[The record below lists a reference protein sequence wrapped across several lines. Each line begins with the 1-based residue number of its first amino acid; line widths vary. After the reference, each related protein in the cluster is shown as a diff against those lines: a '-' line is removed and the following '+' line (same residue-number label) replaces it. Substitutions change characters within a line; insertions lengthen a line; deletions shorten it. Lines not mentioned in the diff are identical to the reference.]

1 MASPKPAVIVRR
13 EFEFTPD
20 VVTQQL
26 RACIVGPTCQLVRY
40 SKSEEKA
47 KGLVATIASLGTDA
61 APFNLLLADTNYSI
75 PNIASTSALD
85 LNSVKLFID
94 DAYLSYAHI
103 ANDSSAVFTN
113 NANSI
118 TFASSVWKTGNG
130 STRQTSGVTALSQD
144 VAVGDMVQLYNNSNV
159 LLHSSTVTGFT
170 AASVSATTGV
180 TVGTLSA
187 TSTESTTV
195 TATGVGI
202 TVGVSAYMNSTG
214 NQVADP
220 RIVGAKVT
228 NYVSTVT
235 ANTGSAISLSI
246 VSDTGLDNHTITA
259 AAAGATSAM
268 TSGAVITM
276 PANLLG
282 IAVGATTT
290 FSITVGHTIRT
301 LGVSSNVASSGAYSG
316 TSPTVYV
323 VSCTKGGSLRNDNLT
338 FKVTTNNGAD
348 ITSSFTLTT
357 GLAAQEQIIGSYG
370 VKVTFAQATE
380 LNTVFLQ
387 GFVKGDTF
395 RITCAPATSG
405 AIKTLIFADPTTA
418 SGTIY
423 KARLSKRKSIEVP
436 SYSFGGINLN
446 WSVTN
451 AADAVL
457 RLLKL
462 ESQITVRDSSVVGG
476 TVDVPIT
483 AGKVYM
489 QYRAFVAIPREVGT
503 VSSLDD
509 ITTQLGIIDP
519 ENELAY
525 GVYKAW
531 SNANGAEVHFIG
543 TVSTDLNGVRGFADA
558 LSLAKGNRN
567 CYGLVPLSNSSE
579 VWNAFVAHAKDE
591 SAANVGRFR
600 IVWIA
605 PEIQSH
611 NKIQDLDSNGE
622 QMFGTSSVLLTGYQI
637 DITSIGGAALAPKFT
652 ETVQVGDYVRTL
664 FTTDSYGKS
673 SYSEFRVNAVI
684 DNDSLVI
691 SATTNPEMTLDRIE
705 IYRDLTSNALAK
717 EYVKVAGGFSSERV
731 FAVVPDR
738 GINGLRVDGTPVK
751 NQYIACAYAGL
762 RAGSVP
768 QQALS
773 NVELGGFDGTNA
785 STPVFDA
792 ADLDV
797 LRDGGIWAVRN
808 AADGK
813 VYVERQLST
822 STLDLYRKEQS
833 VTCNVDSVS
842 FSLGDGLR
850 TLVGRVNITD
860 ATTTLVEDTVYG
872 ILRVLTATNGAITVG
887 PQLLSFTIVSIT
899 VPATAQDT
907 LVVKVQISVP
917 LPMNVIDIT
926 LVI

>member
-26 RACIVGPTCQLVRY
+26 RACIVGPACQLVRY
-40 SKSEEKA
+40 SKSAEKA
-47 KGLVATIASLGTDA
+47 KGLVATIASLGTDTA
-61 APFNLLLADTNYSI
+61 AFNLLSADTNYSI

-85 LNSVKLFID
+85 SNSVKLFID

-103 ANDSSAVFTN
+103 ANDSGAAFAN

-118 TFASSVWKTGNG
+118 SFSTSVWKTGNG
-130 STRQTSGVTALSQD
+130 STRATSGGTGLSQD
-144 VAVGDMVQLYNNSNV
+144 VAVGDMVQLYSTSNV

-170 AASVSATTGV
+170 AASVSATTGA

-187 TSTESTTV
+187 TTAESTSVTV
-195 TATGVGI
+195 TGTGI
-202 TVGVSAYMNSTG
+202 ASVGVTSYMNADQT
-214 NQVADP
+214 QVADP

-246 VSDTGLDNHTITA
+246 VSDTGLDNHTVTA
-259 AAAGATSAM
+259 AAANTTSGM
-268 TSGAVITM
+268 TSGAVITT
-276 PANLLG
+276 PLSLAG
-282 IAVGATTT
+282 IAVGATAT

-301 LGVSSNVASSGAYSG
+301 LGASSNVASSGTYSG

-348 ITSSFTLTT
+348 ITSSFTL
-357 GLAAQEQIIGSYG
+357 GSAAQAQTIGSYG
-370 VKVTFAQATE
+370 VVANFAALTDTGTTFS
-380 LNTVFLQ
+380 Q

-418 SGTIY
+418 ASSTIY

-436 SYSFGGINLN
+436 SYSFGGITLN

-462 ESQITVRDSSVVGG
+462 ESQMTVRDSSVVGG

-489 QYRAFVAIPREVGT
+489 QYRAFVAIPREVGV
-503 VSSLDD
+503 VSSLGD
-509 ITTQLGIIDP
+509 ITTQLGTIDP

-531 SNANGAEVHFIG
+531 SNANGADVHFIG

-622 QMFGTSSVLLTGYQI
+622 QMFGTSSVVATGYQI
-637 DITSIGGAALAPKFT
+637 EITSISNATLAPKFT

-691 SATTNPEMTLDRIE
+691 SATTNPDMTFDRIE

-762 RAGSVP
+762 RSGSVP

-850 TLVGRVNITD
+850 TLVGRVNITE
-860 ATTTLVEDTVYG
+860 ATTTLVEDTVYA
-872 ILRVLTATNGAITVG
+872 ILRVLTATNGAVTVG
-887 PQLLSFTIVSIT
+887 PQLLSFTIVSVT
-899 VPATAQDT
+899 VPATAKDT

>member
-26 RACIVGPTCQLVRY
+26 RACIVGPACQLVRY
-40 SKSEEKA
+40 SKSAEKA
-47 KGLVATIASLGTDA
+47 NGLVATIASLGLDTN
-61 APFNLLLADTNYSI
+61 PFNLLSADTNYSI

-103 ANDSSAVFTN
+103 ANDANAAFTN

-118 TFASSVWKTGNG
+118 SFTNSVWKTGNG

-144 VAVGDMVQLYNNSNV
+144 VAVGDMVQLYSTANA

-170 AASVSATTGV
+170 AASVAATTGA
-180 TVGTLSA
+180 TLGTLSA
-187 TSTESTTV
+187 TSTESSPVTV
-195 TATGVGI
+195 TGVAI
-202 TVGVSAYMNSTG
+202 TVSTAAYMDTAQ
-214 NQVADP
+214 NQAADP
-220 RIVGAKVT
+220 RIIGAKVT

-235 ANTGSAISLSI
+235 ANTGSTISLSI
-246 VSDTGLDNHTITA
+246 VSDTGLDNHTVTA
-259 AAAGATSAM
+259 ANAGASSSM
-268 TSGAVITM
+268 TSGIQITM
-276 PANLLG
+276 PPNLGG
-282 IAVGATTT
+282 IAVGATST
-290 FSITVGHTIRT
+290 FSVTVGHVIRT
-301 LGVSSNVASSGAYSG
+301 IGASSNVVSSGTYVG

-323 VSCTKGGSLRNDNLT
+323 VSCTKGGSLRNGNLT

-348 ITSSFTLTT
+348 ITSSFTLGSALQT
-357 GLAAQEQIIGSYG
+357 QPIGSYG
-370 VKVTFAQATE
+370 VTVTFAAPTD
-380 LNTVFLQ
+380 TTTTFSQ

-395 RITCAPATSG
+395 RITCVPATSG

-418 SGTIY
+418 ANGTVF

-462 ESQITVRDSSVVGG
+462 ESQMTVRDSSVVGG

-503 VSSLDD
+503 VSSLGD
-509 ITTQLGIIDP
+509 ITTQLGTIDP

-531 SNANGAEVHFIG
+531 SNANGADVHFIG

-611 NKIQDLDSNGE
+611 NKIQEFDSNGN
-622 QMFGTSSVLLTGYQI
+622 QMFGTSTAVPTGYQI
-637 DITSIGGAALAPKFT
+637 DITSIDSSVLAPKFT

-664 FTTDSYGKS
+664 FTTDSYGNS

-691 SATTNPEMTLDRIE
+691 SATTNPEMNVDRIE

-717 EYVKVAGGFSSERV
+717 EYVKVAGGFASERV

-850 TLVGRVNITD
+850 TLVGRVNITE
-860 ATTTLVEDTVYG
+860 ATTTLVKDTVYA
-872 ILRVLTATNGAITVG
+872 ILRVLTATNGAVTVG

-899 VPATAQDT
+899 VPATAKDT

>member
-26 RACIVGPTCQLVRY
+26 RACIVGPACQLVRY
-40 SKSEEKA
+40 SKSAEKA

-61 APFNLLLADTNYSI
+61 TPFNLLSADTNYSI

-85 LNSVKLFID
+85 SNSVKLFID

-103 ANDSSAVFTN
+103 ANDSAAVFTN

-118 TFASSVWKTGNG
+118 TFTSSVWKTGNG
-130 STRQTSGVTALSQD
+130 STRQTTGGTALSQD

-170 AASVSATTGV
+170 AASVSATTGA
-180 TVGTLSA
+180 TVGTLSIN
-187 TSTESTTV
+187 STESASVTV
-195 TATGVGI
+195 TGVAI
-202 TVGVSAYMNSTG
+202 TVDLTTTGYMNSTG

-246 VSDTGLDNHTITA
+246 VSDTGLDNHTVTA
-259 AAAGATSAM
+259 AAASATSDM
-268 TSGAVITM
+268 TSGIRITM
-276 PANLLG
+276 PSSLSG
-282 IAVGATTT
+282 IAVGATST
-290 FSITVGHTIRT
+290 FSVTVGHAIRT
-301 LGVSSNVASSGAYSG
+301 LGASSNVASSGAYSG

-323 VSCTKGGSLRNDNLT
+323 VSCTKGGSLRNGNLT

-348 ITSSFTLTT
+348 ITSSFTL
-357 GLAAQEQIIGSYG
+357 GSAAQAQTIGSYG
-370 VKVTFAQATE
+370 VVATFAALTDTG
-380 LNTVFLQ
+380 NVFSQ

-418 SGTIY
+418 SNTIY

-462 ESQITVRDSSVVGG
+462 ESQMTVRDSSVVGG

-503 VSSLDD
+503 VSSLGD
-509 ITTQLGIIDP
+509 ITTQLGTIDP

-531 SNANGAEVHFIG
+531 SNANGADVHFIG

-611 NKIQDLDSNGE
+611 NKIQDFDSNGE
-622 QMFGTSSVLLTGYQI
+622 QMFGTSSVVATGYQI
-637 DITSIGGAALAPKFT
+637 DITSISNAVLAPKFT

-691 SATTNPEMTLDRIE
+691 SATTNPDMTFDRIE

-850 TLVGRVNITD
+850 TLVGRVNITE
-860 ATTTLVEDTVYG
+860 ATTTLVEDTVYA
-872 ILRVLTATNGAITVG
+872 ILRVLTATNGAVTVG
-887 PQLLSFTIVSIT
+887 PQLLSFTIVSVT
-899 VPATAQDT
+899 VPATAKDT